1 MTDDEAVSLVWK
13 ILGGMP
19 VEVFDEDDG
28 SVWENTMWELV
39 RPRPEGDY
47 AGTRAIG
54 SANLITALNM
64 LHQKLLIKNN
74 DPSADAMKTFN
85 QVMTQLQ
92 EKRLIRR
99 KPEKVRETFHII

>member
-1 MTDDEAVSLVWK
+1 MKDDEAVSLVFK

-28 SVWENTMWELV
+28 SVWENTTWELV

-54 SANLITALNM
+54 SANLVTALNM

-74 DPSADAMKTFN
+74 DPSADAMKTFHC
-85 QVMTQLQ
+85 VMKNLQ
-92 EKRLIRR
+92 DRRLIRR
-99 KPEKVRETFHII
+99 KPEKVRETFKIV

>member
-39 RPRPEGDY
+39 RPRPEGD
-47 AGTRAIG
+47 
-54 SANLITALNM
+54 
-64 LHQKLLIKNN
+64 
-74 DPSADAMKTFN
+74 
-85 QVMTQLQ
+85 
-92 EKRLIRR
+92 
-99 KPEKVRETFHII
+99 